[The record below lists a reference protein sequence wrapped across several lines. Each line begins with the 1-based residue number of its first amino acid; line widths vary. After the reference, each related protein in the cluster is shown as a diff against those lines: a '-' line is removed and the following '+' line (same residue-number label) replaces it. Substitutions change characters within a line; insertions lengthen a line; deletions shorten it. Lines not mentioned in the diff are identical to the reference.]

1 MIEESFI
8 KSIYIYIRGFGNL
21 EEVIK
26 ERWEYEEED
35 RGGK

>member
-1 MIEESFI
+1 MTEESFT
-8 KSIYIYIRGFGNL
+8 KSIYIYIRGLGNS
-21 EEVIK
+21 EEAIK